1 MGGLWEAGVKSFK
14 LHFRKMAGNYKFT
27 FEEFST
33 ILARVE
39 ACLNSRPISP
49 ISENPN
55 DILALTP
62 GHFLIGG
69 PLLSI
74 AEPPEAASNLSAINR
89 WRRVKAL
96 AQQFSIRWKH
106 EYIKELHKRVKWQT
120 PQKNI
125 EIGSMVVI
133 RDDCLPPNEWRL
145 GRVSKIYPG
154 KDNLVRVADI
164 LTQKGMITRPLVKIV
179 VLPPC

>member
-14 LHFRKMAGNYKFT
+14 LHFRKVAGNLKFT

-33 ILARVE
+33 ILSRIE

-55 DILALTP
+55 ELLALTP
-62 GHFLIGG
+62 GHFLTGG

-74 AEPPEAASNLSAINR
+74 AEPNEYETNLSIINR
-89 WRRVKAL
+89 WRRVKAIS
-96 AQQFSIRWKH
+96 QQFNIRWKH
-106 EYIKELHKRVKWQT
+106 EYLKELHKRNKWQR

-125 EIGSMVVI
+125 AINDMVVI
-133 RDDCLPPNEWRL
+133 RDECSSPTEWRL
-145 GRVSKIYPG
+145 GRISKLFPG
-154 KDNLVRVADI
+154 KDGLVRVAEI
-164 LTQKGMITRPLVKIV
+164 VTQRGTITRPLVKL
-179 VLPPC
+179 VLLPAC